1 MSETAALLEIFGIR
15 LRYLPTW
22 RIVPDQTY
30 TLTYDSGLFRFEEN
44 VMEKRSRVSL
54 GLRWESSQS
63 DNETFLREFGENME
77 REYQKS
83 LKGKSHQLEM
93 LRNEILETDRG
104 VRLRFIETQYK
115 ATQSLVNN
123 PRKMQRLRV
132 CNAAFYC
139 ETTHRMVIASL
150 VTTPQYMEENRERLE
165 RCLLSLETRKVYS
178 PEEETQRMEERAR
191 RREAARQKAQRPL
204 AGLAG
209 RFRKKEKPNM
219 EAPEAETQSVGREDT
234 AR

>member
-1 MSETAALLEIFGIR
+1 
-15 LRYLPTW
+15 
-22 RIVPDQTY
+22 
-30 TLTYDSGLFRFEEN
+30 
-44 VMEKRSRVSL
+44 
-54 GLRWESSQS
+54 
-63 DNETFLREFGENME
+63 
-77 REYQKS
+77 
-83 LKGKSHQLEM
+83 
-93 LRNEILETDRG
+93 
-104 VRLRFIETQYK
+104 
-115 ATQSLVNN
+115 
-123 PRKMQRLRV
+123 
-132 CNAAFYC
+132 
-139 ETTHRMVIASL
+139 MVIASL